1 MGRVLGFVGL
11 LIAMAIGFYIYGRS
25 TQSVTP
31 RGAGSPQAAIDVT
44 GVKGDLL
51 AMANAERNHYELQG
65 KYVSLDELHSAGDL
79 SVVREGRGPYRYSA
93 DISDSGF
100 RIIATYSGPA
110 GATPATI
117 SIDQTMRITP

>member
-25 TQSVTP
+25 AQSVTP
-31 RGAGSPQAAIDVT
+31 GGAGSPQAAIDVT
-44 GVKGDLL
+44 GVKGDLQ

-79 SVVREGRGPYRYSA
+79 SVVREGRGPYRSSA
-93 DISDSGF
+93 DITDSGF
-100 RIIATYSGPA
+100 RIIPTYSGP
-110 GATPATI
+110 PAA
-117 SIDQTMRITP
+117 MPPPL